1 MFCYLGELKARH
13 GIDGEEGGFM
23 SGDKLELLRTS
34 YGEVAYEIFRK
45 EGYAFADKSAAI
57 KELESKDMTNYP
69 VLLRPRRFGKSTFIQ
84 MLKCFYDISYKD
96 RYEEIFSG
104 KAIYA
109 ENLASHN
116 TYHVINF
123 DFSKV
128 NTQSSL
134 AMLNSFFSA
143 VTNGID
149 DFMIRYPDFVFD
161 YSDFDKSDSVT
172 LFNNFTSAY
181 LKYAI
186 NYSAKG
192 RLYVMIDEYDNFA
205 NQILSQDVEMFR
217 AITGD
222 NGFLKSF
229 YAAIKAAAANPNCI
243 AKTFITGVSSVSL
256 DSLTS
261 GFNISLNV
269 TSDKN
274 FNEYAGFT
282 ENELEELIPQLV
294 DIEKLGVSTEE
305 IIARMKPVYDG
316 YCFSQE
322 AEHTVFN
329 SSMCLYYLRTVQ
341 KKQCFLPPEDYLDPA
356 SDHDGSKLQQLFD
369 IAENGLVDEIVESYL
384 SNDLFFLDKLSENIN
399 LNKATE
405 YNRDQLLSMLYYLG
419 YLTIGKEA
427 SDSSSLALKIP
438 NLFMSKLFAQCI
450 ADMRLKTNMVF
461 ADTVLDI
468 SSLRDVS
475 DDISSFASSS
485 TEFLSGIFT
494 NHVLT
499 HMSEMALNLTLYTKL
514 KSLRG
519 IFVEMQK
526 SLRVVGKG
534 EKFAD
539 LVITVNKGKS
549 NQCIYLMELK
559 YLAKTDAGEAKIR
572 NTIKDATDQVQRY
585 KSAIEFRDKHVK
597 AYAMVFVGSE
607 CVYCG

>member
-1 MFCYLGELKARH
+1 
-13 GIDGEEGGFM
+13 M
-23 SGDKLELLRTS
+23 SDDKLGLLRTS
-34 YGEVAYEIFRK
+34 YGEVSYEIFRK
-45 EGYAFADKSAAI
+45 EGYAFADKSAVI
-57 KELESKDMTNYP
+57 EELEGKDMTNYP
-69 VLLRPRRFGKSTFIQ
+69 VLLRPRRFGKSTFVQ

-96 RYEEIFSG
+96 RYDEIFSETN
-104 KAIYA
+104 IYKKK
-109 ENLASHN
+109 LTSHN

-123 DFSKV
+123 NFSGVSGVKEDTLIRSFIIAV
-128 NTQSSL
+128 NS
-134 AMLNSFFSA
+134 
-143 VTNGID
+143 GIN
-149 DFMIRYPDFVFD
+149 DFMVRYPDFVFNPTD
-161 YSDFDKSDSVT
+161 AEKETPSSFIKSFID
-172 LFNNFTSAY
+172 AY
-181 LKYAI
+181 KRYP
-186 NYSAKG
+186 SKKS
-192 RLYVMIDEYDNFA
+192 LYLMVDEYDNFA
-205 NQILSQDVEMFR
+205 NSILSQDLELFK
-217 AITGD
+217 AITGTG
-222 NGFLKSF
+222 GFLKDF
-229 YAAIKAAAANPNCI
+229 YAAIKEGAETCI

-269 TSDKN
+269 TSDKC

-282 ENELEELIPQLV
+282 ENELKKLIPQLV
-294 DIEKLGVSTEE
+294 DIEKLGISSDE

-341 KKQCFLPPEDYLDPA
+341 NKQQFLPPEDYLDPA
-356 SDHDGSKLQQLFD
+356 SDHDGSKLQQLFE
-369 IAENGLVDEIVESYL
+369 IAEPSLVDEIVESYL

-399 LNKATE
+399 LNKVTK
-405 YNRDQLLSMLYYLG
+405 YDRDQLLSMLYYLG
-419 YLTIGKEA
+419 YLTIDKVA
-427 SDSSSLALKIP
+427 SDSTALALKIP

-450 ADMRLKTNMVF
+450 ADMRLKTNTVF
-461 ADTVLDI
+461 TDTVLDI
-468 SSLRDVS
+468 SSLRDVN
-475 DDISSFASSS
+475 DDISSFASSC

-494 NHVLT
+494 NQVLT

-549 NQCIYLMELK
+549 NQCIYLIELK
-559 YLAKTDAGEAKIR
+559 YATKTEASEAKIQ
-572 NTIKDATDQVQRY
+572 NTVKDATDQVLRY
-585 KSAIEFRDKHVK
+585 KSALEFRDRQVK

>member
-1 MFCYLGELKARH
+1 
-13 GIDGEEGGFM
+13 M
-23 SGDKLELLRTS
+23 SNDAFELLRTT
-34 YGEVAYEIFRK
+34 YGEVVYEIFRK

-109 ENLASHN
+109 ENLPSHN

-128 NTQSSL
+128 NAQSSL

-161 YSDFDKSDSVT
+161 YSDLDKSDSVT
-172 LFNNFTSAY
+172 LFNNFASAY
-181 LKYAI
+181 SKYAK
-186 NYSAKG
+186 NYSDKG
-192 RLYVMIDEYDNFA
+192 RLYVMIDEYDSFA
-205 NQILSQDVEMFR
+205 NQILSQDVELFR
-217 AITGD
+217 ATTGD
-222 NGFLKSF
+222 FAFLKSF

-243 AKTFITGVSSVSL
+243 AKTFITGVSSVSQ
-256 DSLTS
+256 DSLIS

-269 TSDKN
+269 TSYKN

-282 ENELEELIPQLV
+282 EKELEDLIPQLV

-305 IIARMKPVYDG
+305 IIARMKPVYGG

-322 AEHTVFN
+322 AEYTVFN
-329 SSMCLYYLRTVQ
+329 PSMCLYYLDEMRV
-341 KKQCFLPPEDYLDPA
+341 KGHFLPPENYLDPA
-356 SDHDGSKLQQLFD
+356 SDHDGSKLRLLFG
-369 IAENGLVDEIVESYL
+369 IADSGVADSIINTYL
-384 SNDLFFLDKLSENIN
+384 SGNCFFIKDLAENIN
-399 LNKATE
+399 MNNTVR
-405 YNRDQLLSMLYYLG
+405 YGRIQFLSMLYYLG
-419 YLTIGKEA
+419 YLTIDKTLSRTGM
-427 SDSSSLALKIP
+427 LALRIP
-438 NLFMSKLFAQCI
+438 NLFMSKLFAHCV
-450 ADMRLKTNMVF
+450 ADLRLKPSKVF
-461 ADTVLDI
+461 SDSVLDV
-468 SSLRDVS
+468 SALRNVR
-475 DDISSFASSS
+475 DDISSFASSCA
-485 TEFLSGIFT
+485 ELLGGLFT
-494 NHVLT
+494 NQVLT
-499 HMSEMALNLTLYTKL
+499 HMSGMALNLTLCTKL

-526 SLRVVGKG
+526 SLRVIGKG
-534 EKFAD
+534 KTFAD

-549 NQCIYLMELK
+549 NQCIYLVELK
-559 YLAKTDAGEAKIR
+559 YLAKTDAGETKIQ
-572 NTIKDATDQVQRY
+572 NTIRDATEQVQRY
-585 KSAIEFRDKHVK
+585 KSALEFRDRKVK
-597 AYAMVFVGSE
+597 AYVMVFVGSD